1 VRTHNICELAGIDA
15 DVVLLD
21 PPFHF
26 GCWSK
31 AGEGKSPQR
40 QYRQSMSLDEIG
52 ALPIRKIAGPNCWVL
67 AWIPLPH
74 VRAVPQLFD
83 AWGVKLS
90 GPGLTWIKTN
100 KDGSI
105 FKGTGYAFRANPE
118 EAWLGRI
125 GAPKRHDQGRGLS
138 SVIIA
143 PRSRH
148 SAKPVQQY
156 ERIERLAGPGKV
168 FVELFA
174 RGDGPPAN
182 WHAAGDELDLNAAP
196 MPTAGENSTPL
207 FDAERD
213 VWRGVSEAYA
223 EIRKRQ
229 AAGGPGWRPQ

>member
-1 VRTHNICELAGIDA
+1 VRAHNINDLIGIGA

-21 PPFHF
+21 APFRF
-26 GCWSK
+26 GCWSE

-52 ALPIRKIAGPNCWVL
+52 ALPIRRIAGPDCWVL

-74 VRAVPQLFD
+74 VRALPQLFD
-83 AWGVKLS
+83 TWGIKLS

-105 FKGTGYAFRANPE
+105 FKGTGYAFRANTE
-118 EAWLGRI
+118 IAWLGRI
-125 GAPKRHDQGRGLS
+125 GAPKRHDRGAS

-143 PRSRH
+143 PRRRH

-156 ERIERLAGPGKV
+156 ERIERLTGPGKV

-174 RGDGPPAN
+174 RGSGPPAN
-182 WHAAGDELDLNAAP
+182 WHAAGDELDLDAAP
-196 MPTAGENSTPL
+196 TPTAGEDSTPF

-213 VWRGVSEAYA
+213 VWRGVSEAFA
-223 EIRKRQ
+223 EIRARQ
-229 AAGGPGWRPQ
+229 AAGGPGWSPQ

>member
-1 VRTHNICELAGIDA
+1 VRTHNIHELTGIGA

-21 PPFHF
+21 PAFRF

-40 QYRQSMSLDEIG
+40 QYRQSMSLDEVG
-52 ALPIRKIAGPNCWVL
+52 ALPIRKIAGPDCWVFG
-67 AWIPLPH
+67 WIPLPH
-74 VRAVPQLFD
+74 VAAVSRLFD

-105 FKGTGYAFRANPE
+105 FRGTGFAFRANTE
-118 EAWLGRI
+118 IAWLGRI
-125 GAPKRHDQGRGLS
+125 GAPKRVDRGIS
-138 SVIIA
+138 SVIVA
-143 PRSRH
+143 PRGRH

-174 RGDGPPAN
+174 RG
-182 WHAAGDELDLNAAP
+182 W
-196 MPTAGENSTPL
+196 TT
-207 FDAERD
+207 
-213 VWRGVSEAYA
+213 
-223 EIRKRQ
+223 RKLARC
-229 AAGGPGWRPQ
+229 RR